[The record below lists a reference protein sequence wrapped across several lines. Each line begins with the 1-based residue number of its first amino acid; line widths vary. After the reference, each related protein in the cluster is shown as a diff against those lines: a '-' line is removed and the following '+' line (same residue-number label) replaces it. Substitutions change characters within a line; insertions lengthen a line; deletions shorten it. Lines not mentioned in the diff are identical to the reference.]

1 MLKLLVLSHLSVFAF
16 IGYLHVK
23 HYRQTLS
30 GLWQLRDSLL
40 VNPKLGVDNFCL
52 SASMTDGCCS
62 CHAEL
67 QINDSKPLC
76 LSELNFRVR
85 RYYRLS
91 LACHGKVWQTLPKVE
106 IRVLN

>member
-16 IGYLHVK
+16 IGYLHLK

-40 VNPKLGVDNFCL
+40 VKPKLAVGSFCL
-52 SASMTDGCCS
+52 STLPVGS
-62 CHAEL
+62 CQVEL
-67 QINDSKPLC
+67 RINSSEPLC
-76 LSELNFRVR
+76 LSELTFRVR

-91 LACHGKVWQTLPKVE
+91 LVCQGRVWQTLPEVE
-106 IRVLN
+106 VRVLN